1 VSVGLEL
8 NVQADQNPFHM
19 SHMHIDFDQLEAAG
33 DGETDLVATVACK
46 ARNQIR
52 TLVADPDALA
62 RRALAD
68 SLRRDPRF
76 FVIGQASTGVETLEL
91 ARHYTPAIV
100 LLATY
105 LPGVDAVS
113 VCERIARSG
122 LPTRVVMLATAP
134 DLELE
139 MRAMRAGASG
149 FVVKSADIES
159 ICRSLAV
166 VASGAAII
174 SHELTGLLI
183 DRLRRTPVSGS
194 GTRPVK
200 SPLTDREW
208 EVLDLLCDGATTR
221 EIAETL
227 YLSPETVN
235 SHAKSVLKKLGVHSR
250 AAAVEAASM
259 LRGEVLV

>member
-1 VSVGLEL
+1 MSSHIKLP
-8 NVQADQNPFHM
+8 AHM
-19 SHMHIDFDQLEAAG
+19 THMQHIDFDQLEAGG
-33 DGETDLVATVACK
+33 DGDTDLLAEA
-46 ARNQIR
+46 ARQAPKRIR

-76 FVIGQASTGVETLEL
+76 FVIGQASTGVEALEL
-91 ARHYTPAIV
+91 ARHYAPEIV
-100 LLATY
+100 LLASY
-105 LPGVDAVS
+105 LPGVDAIS
-113 VCERIARSG
+113 ACERIALFG
-122 LPTRVVMLATAP
+122 PATRVVMLATAP
-134 DLELE
+134 DLEFE

-149 FVVKSADIES
+149 FVVKSADIAS
-159 ICRSLAV
+159 ICRALAV
-166 VASGAAII
+166 VASGSAII
-174 SHELTGLLI
+174 SPELTGVLI
-183 DRLRRTPVSGS
+183 DRLRRAPVSGS
-194 GTRPVK
+194 GIRPVK

-221 EIAETL
+221 EIAQTL

-259 LRGEVLV
+259 LRGEALV

>member
-1 VSVGLEL
+1 
-8 NVQADQNPFHM
+8 M
-19 SHMHIDFDQLEAAG
+19 SSQFRLLIQMSTHIDFDQLDGGG
-33 DGETDLVATVACK
+33 DGETHPLAAG
-46 ARNQIR
+46 ARAAPERIR
-52 TLVADPDALA
+52 ALVADPDPLA
-62 RRALAD
+62 RRALVD

-76 FVIGQASTGVETLEL
+76 FIIGQASTGVEALEL
-91 ARHYTPAIV
+91 VRHYAPAIMLV
-100 LLATY
+100 ASY

-113 VCERIARSG
+113 VCERVARHG

-149 FVVKSADIES
+149 FVLKSADIAS
-159 ICRSLAV
+159 ICRSLEV

-174 SHELTGLLI
+174 SPELTGVLI
-183 DRLRRTPVSGS
+183 DRLRRAPVGGS

-221 EIAETL
+221 EIADTL

-250 AAAVEAASM
+250 AAAVAAASM
-259 LRGEVLV
+259 LRGEVLA